1 MQDDSEVL
9 QKKLLK
15 LLQDLIPAA
24 SPADVEAVSQGLGE
38 RKEGNPSS
46 PNSTPPQDATISS
59 QHGSEHLP
67 LEKETLFELG
77 EIPAVQDRFYSL
89 LKHRLQTEIQ
99 RTPPLFPWETEIH
112 DYETGNVPY
121 GMPTSS
127 ETPGVGVA
135 VGNQRVP
142 VGLWMTQLKN
152 FNLPVA
158 IPENVMSQLLQRCQE
173 IAHSSLLEGAKL
185 VRAVED
191 LFPGQSPALNHLAG
205 MVMTSPARSGATAS
219 PSTST
224 SYPTSYEAAVPAQQM
239 VLSLLAAREIITSL
253 TLTVSPNQ
261 PTVERQWLT
270 ESGLLTLKAEYEPG
284 LSSARLRIQGSLPS
298 GGNLTLRGDGI
309 QASAERV
316 TPGSLSVELF
326 DLQPNQ
332 LHVLEVRLTD
342 EAPDPLIFTI
352 RIVEG

>member
-1 MQDDSEVL
+1 
-9 QKKLLK
+9 
-15 LLQDLIPAA
+15 
-24 SPADVEAVSQGLGE
+24 
-38 RKEGNPSS
+38 
-46 PNSTPPQDATISS
+46 
-59 QHGSEHLP
+59 
-67 LEKETLFELG
+67 
-77 EIPAVQDRFYSL
+77 
-89 LKHRLQTEIQ
+89 
-99 RTPPLFPWETEIH
+99 
-112 DYETGNVPY
+112 
-121 GMPTSS
+121 
-127 ETPGVGVA
+127 
-135 VGNQRVP
+135 
-142 VGLWMTQLKN
+142 
-152 FNLPVA
+152 
-158 IPENVMSQLLQRCQE
+158 
-173 IAHSSLLEGAKL
+173 
-185 VRAVED
+185 
-191 LFPGQSPALNHLAG
+191 
-205 MVMTSPARSGATAS
+205 
-219 PSTST
+219 
-224 SYPTSYEAAVPAQQM
+224 M